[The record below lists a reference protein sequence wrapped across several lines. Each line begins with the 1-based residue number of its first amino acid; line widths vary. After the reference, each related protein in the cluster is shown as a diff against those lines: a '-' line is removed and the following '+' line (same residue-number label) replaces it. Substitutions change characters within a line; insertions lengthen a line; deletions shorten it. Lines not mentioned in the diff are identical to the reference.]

1 MLDKMP
7 VYITKVSTVIRNI
20 AFAGVMDDSSFRK
33 GEPRS
38 VNLPGVSITPR
49 QILQAL

>member
-1 MLDKMP
+1 MLDNMP

-20 AFAGVMDDSSFRK
+20 AFAGVVDDAVFNK
-33 GEPRS
+33 GESRS

-49 QILQAL
+49 QILKAL